1 MTNNSIDTKAYILLF
16 ENKEYELIMTL
27 FESVIEFKLAP
38 KKLISDYYYTEKFD
52 LSTINEK
59 KYLFKNF
66 NDLKMAFTRFDRYLN
81 NKKVKLI
88 KTRGDTI
95 NLNFKI
101 NIMEDDELETNLELK
116 QIKIDKEEFL
126 LMLPNKINEMSKKID
141 LMFEDYLKRKQ
152 EEEIKKKEEEEKQK
166 KEELIIQEEEK
177 KLELNDN
184 VNLNNDFQSKNI
196 NMEDVYSKSNI
207 KILKTRN
214 SMAVYPIIRNNERF
228 YELTCYESNYI
239 NNEKE
244 IFINIVIYNILLNKK
259 TNEIYNAHVIK
270 DVANNINI
278 NIKHYY
284 YSSRKKHFLL
294 SSTGDEIKLWN
305 ISSKIITNELKID
318 NYRFICSCLL
328 FNNDDYIILSG
339 TSESKNGNKTII
351 FNNMGNFQSEFEK
364 STLKELNYIEA
375 AYIGN
380 KSYVLLAGHGNA
392 ESYDYNNNKLI
403 EYKPK
408 NGENQNLCTNCI
420 NLFKKNNN
428 IYLITAYSDGR
439 VALFDFISA
448 EEKFSIKLGD
458 KNIYGLCSLNE
469 KYFLVGIDK
478 EIKVI
483 DFDKRMCIKYYIDLS
498 ENGNIYD
505 NNCINGLEKIKI
517 PDEGEFIISYSST
530 VITLWK
536 INNLNN

>member
-59 KYLFKNF
+59 KYLFKNL

-214 SMAVYPIIRNNERF
+214 SMAVYPIIRNNERL
-228 YELTCYESNYI
+228 YELTCYELNYI

-244 IFINIVIYNILLNKK
+244 FFINIVIYNILLNKK
-259 TNEIYNAHVIK
+259 TNKIYNAHVIK
-270 DVANNINI
+270 DVANNI